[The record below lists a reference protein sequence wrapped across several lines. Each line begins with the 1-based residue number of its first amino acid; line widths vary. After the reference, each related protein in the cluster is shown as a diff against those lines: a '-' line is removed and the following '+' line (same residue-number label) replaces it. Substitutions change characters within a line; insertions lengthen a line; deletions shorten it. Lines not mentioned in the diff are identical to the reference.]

1 MDFLMR
7 SDSKLSDAQWKA
19 LDEKVVA
26 AARSVLTGR
35 KFLSIY
41 GPLGAGVP
49 AVEIK
54 SNCSKKIAV
63 LPELSSD
70 FTLAWRDLE
79 TAERLN
85 VPTSWSEAVSA
96 AVDTALKEDS
106 LIFLGDKDNGVTGLL
121 SAPGKTVK
129 MTGWD
134 KDENAF
140 AAVSSGL
147 QYMLEN
153 RTYGAKVL
161 VVSPDVYALLQR
173 IQPGTGTLES
183 TRIAALIEGSIY
195 QTPVLPAKTAVLLA
209 TDEQNMD
216 LAIGQDLVT
225 AYLGSSDMNHD
236 FRIFETALLRLKNP
250 NAVVA
255 FRG

>member
-1 MDFLMR
+1 M
-7 SDSKLSDAQWKA
+7 
-19 LDEKVVA
+19 
-26 AARSVLTGR
+26 
-35 KFLSIY
+35 
-41 GPLGAGVP
+41 
-49 AVEIK
+49 
-54 SNCSKKIAV
+54 
-63 LPELSSD
+63 
-70 FTLAWRDLE
+70 
-79 TAERLN
+79 
-85 VPTSWSEAVSA
+85 
-96 AVDTALKEDS
+96 
-106 LIFLGDKDNGVTGLL
+106 
-121 SAPGKTVK
+121 
-129 MTGWD
+129 
-134 KDENAF
+134 
-140 AAVSSGL
+140 
-147 QYMLEN
+147 
-153 RTYGAKVL
+153 
-161 VVSPDVYALLQR
+161 YALLQR

>member
-1 MDFLMR
+1 M
-7 SDSKLSDAQWKA
+7 
-19 LDEKVVA
+19 
-26 AARSVLTGR
+26 
-35 KFLSIY
+35 
-41 GPLGAGVP
+41 
-49 AVEIK
+49 
-54 SNCSKKIAV
+54 
-63 LPELSSD
+63 
-70 FTLAWRDLE
+70 
-79 TAERLN
+79 
-85 VPTSWSEAVSA
+85 
-96 AVDTALKEDS
+96 
-106 LIFLGDKDNGVTGLL
+106 IFLGDKDNGVTGLL